1 MEQPKAI
8 EVKQEREAKILNLA
22 LLALSGI
29 CVLIAA
35 GTGANMLKSG
45 TDDLFLILVCLLLA
59 LLFAVPP
66 YLWAKKKGL
75 VGQPYPEEV
84 AHAEADAPAETEHA
98 HHASTNKENILIWGG
113 LLFLTA
119 IEVFLGYKQVDP
131 IMMLIILI
139 GLSLI
144 KAAMIVAYFMHLKF
158 ETKTFVLTVVP
169 VMIVLLCLF
178 AILFPDG
185 NRLHKNRPDAPIEK
199 VQGEAHE

>member
-1 MEQPKAI
+1 MEQPKAT
-8 EVKQEREAKILNLA
+8 EAKQEREAKILNLA
-22 LLALSGI
+22 LLGLAGI

-45 TDDLFLILVCLLLA
+45 TDDLFLILVCLMLA

-66 YLWAKKKGL
+66 YLYAKKKGL
-75 VGQPYPEEV
+75 VGQPYPDEV
-84 AHAEADAPAETEHA
+84 VHTEVEAHDT
-98 HHASTNKENILIWGG
+98 HHASTNKENIYIWVG
-113 LLFLTA
+113 LLVLTA
-119 IEVFLGYKQVDP
+119 IEVVLAYVEVGA
-131 IMMLIILI
+131 ITMLIILI

-178 AILFPDG
+178 GILFPDG
-185 NRLHKNRPDAPIEK
+185 NRLFKNRPDAPIEK
-199 VQGEAHE
+199 VQTEHHE